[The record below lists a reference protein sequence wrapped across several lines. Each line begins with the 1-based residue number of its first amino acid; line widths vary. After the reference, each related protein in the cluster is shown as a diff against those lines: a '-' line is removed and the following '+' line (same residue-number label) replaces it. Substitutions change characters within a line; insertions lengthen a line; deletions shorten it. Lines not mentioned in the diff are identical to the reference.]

1 MSSRPSIVQ
10 WGPHE
15 CGPHCQQ
22 GAGVSALVWCGN
34 TFTNNNAV
42 WCWCF
47 PTGSAE
53 PGNSPFHSA
62 ALTQF
67 KIYTAERG
75 SGLQSFTEESPPSL
89 FFVLHWGREVAP
101 LCAQPKFELC
111 KCQTLLVWPLRAKS
125 SKMHRG
131 DMLLRVQM
139 TRGRPQSHYE
149 EGANWALRSS
159 EVFVSKLDWFVETL
173 RRFTNNPGTI
183 IKKRKKKKS
192 ECDTSQ

>member
-53 PGNSPFHSA
+53 PGNSLFHSA

-67 KIYTAERG
+67 EIYTAERG
-75 SGLQSFTEESPPSL
+75 SGLQFFTEESPLPLLCFLFWTEEEKLLSL
-89 FFVLHWGREVAP
+89 CTTQIWTLQMSDAAGLTFASKILQNAP
-101 LCAQPKFELC
+101 WRNAATCPDDGGSPRVTTRKGQIGLYVPPKS
-111 KCQTLLVWPLRAKS
+111 LLVNWIDLWKLC
-125 SKMHRG
+125 G
-131 DMLLRVQM
+131 DSQ
-139 TRGRPQSHYE
+139 
-149 EGANWALRSS
+149 
-159 EVFVSKLDWFVETL
+159 
-173 RRFTNNPGTI
+173 TI
-183 IKKRKKKKS
+183 PA
-192 ECDTSQ
+192 Q

>member
-53 PGNSPFHSA
+53 PGNSLFHSA
-62 ALTQF
+62 ALTPIWNLHSRTRF
-67 KIYTAERG
+67 WASVFHRG
-75 SGLQSFTEESPPSL
+75 VPPIPLLCFLFCTEEEKLLSLCTTQIWTLQMSDAAGLTFACKILQNAPWGNAATRPDDAGSPRVTTRKEQIGLYVP
-89 FFVLHWGREVAP
+89 
-101 LCAQPKFELC
+101 PKS
-111 KCQTLLVWPLRAKS
+111 LLVNWIDLWKLC
-125 SKMHRG
+125 G
-131 DMLLRVQM
+131 DSQ
-139 TRGRPQSHYE
+139 
-149 EGANWALRSS
+149 
-159 EVFVSKLDWFVETL
+159 
-173 RRFTNNPGTI
+173 TI
-183 IKKRKKKKS
+183 PA
-192 ECDTSQ
+192 Q